1 MRHLPVSGL
10 VRRWAQAV
18 SSVPTGYNPMGMDE
32 FQQFLESHL
41 GALADRLLAESFD
54 PACAKPI
61 GASLVSAGLTEPEVL
76 RVTLTVLGTPLRE
89 ALAPFVPDPLRPSL
103 DDRLHEA
110 HAALAAGYAQAL
122 RERTLVEQE
131 QIGAAVIAAHARV
144 QRALR
149 ESEARFRAVFAGAAI
164 GIGIADTDGRIL
176 QVNAALADLL
186 GYRPAE
192 MYRMNVLDMVHPDDF
207 PGMWEHYA
215 EMVRG
220 ERDHMRL
227 DKPYYRKNGS
237 VVWTHLTV
245 SLLRDDAGL
254 PKYTL
259 AMMEDI
265 TDRRLLQERLRHQA
279 SHDPLTGLANRTMFA
294 NRLTEVIGNAN
305 PTEQVGLC
313 YLDLD
318 GFKRINDSLGHD
330 VGDRL
335 LIAVARRLRGCADR
349 HGHLVARMGGDEFVF
364 LVKNADDQQ
373 MVGLAEEVIT
383 ELSRPVDAGN
393 HRLRVSTS
401 VGIVAQDAAT
411 TEPADLLKAAD
422 LTLYRAKAEG
432 RGRWTRYDAA
442 VNAAHLARFALLES
456 LPDAIDNGEFTL
468 VYQPLVSLGARRLSG
483 VEALVRWHHPR
494 LGLLGPDR
502 FIGLAEETG
511 AIAAL
516 GQWVMRESCRQA
528 SEWVREFPVHDFY
541 VSVNVS
547 AAQLRDGFLVDEVL
561 AMLDESG
568 LEPARLQ
575 LELTESA
582 MMSTTG
588 SPLMALR
595 RLQSAGVRIAI
606 DDFGTGYSNLAYLRS
621 LPVTALKLAGQFAE
635 GLRAADRDANDEQI
649 LRTLIDLA
657 HVLGMTVTAE
667 GVETAEQADRLRG
680 LGCDAAQ
687 GWYLA
692 RAMAP
697 EAITALL
704 REGWPAA
711 AG

>member
-1 MRHLPVSGL
+1 
-10 VRRWAQAV
+10 
-18 SSVPTGYNPMGMDE
+18 
-32 FQQFLESHL
+32 
-41 GALADRLLAESFD
+41 
-54 PACAKPI
+54 
-61 GASLVSAGLTEPEVL
+61 
-76 RVTLTVLGTPLRE
+76 
-89 ALAPFVPDPLRPSL
+89 
-103 DDRLHEA
+103 
-110 HAALAAGYAQAL
+110 
-122 RERTLVEQE
+122 
-131 QIGAAVIAAHARV
+131 
-144 QRALR
+144 
-149 ESEARFRAVFAGAAI
+149 
-164 GIGIADTDGRIL
+164 
-176 QVNAALADLL
+176 
-186 GYRPAE
+186 
-192 MYRMNVLDMVHPDDF
+192 
-207 PGMWEHYA
+207 
-215 EMVRG
+215 
-220 ERDHMRL
+220 
-227 DKPYYRKNGS
+227 
-237 VVWTHLTV
+237 
-245 SLLRDDAGL
+245 
-254 PKYTL
+254 
-259 AMMEDI
+259 
-265 TDRRLLQERLRHQA
+265 
-279 SHDPLTGLANRTMFA
+279 
-294 NRLTEVIGNAN
+294 
-305 PTEQVGLC
+305 
-313 YLDLD
+313 
-318 GFKRINDSLGHD
+318 
-330 VGDRL
+330 
-335 LIAVARRLRGCADR
+335 
-349 HGHLVARMGGDEFVF
+349 
-364 LVKNADDQQ
+364 
-373 MVGLAEEVIT
+373 
-383 ELSRPVDAGN
+383 
-393 HRLRVSTS
+393 
-401 VGIVAQDAAT
+401 
-411 TEPADLLKAAD
+411 
-422 LTLYRAKAEG
+422 
-432 RGRWTRYDAA
+432 
-442 VNAAHLARFALLES
+442 LES